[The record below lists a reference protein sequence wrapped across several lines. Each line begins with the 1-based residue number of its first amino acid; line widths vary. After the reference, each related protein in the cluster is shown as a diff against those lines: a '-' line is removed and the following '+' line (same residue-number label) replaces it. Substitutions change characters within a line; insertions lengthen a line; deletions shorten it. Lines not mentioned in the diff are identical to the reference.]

1 MSVQVVVAVRGGVA
15 TKSRCAGALTAIE
28 RNALV
33 LAMLMDMVDALT
45 GSRIVDVV
53 HVVTPTEALADAARS
68 RGARVVLEEAAHGMN
83 VAFETAR
90 DGIRRNTP
98 SAVLV
103 VLPGDLP
110 LIRSSEIEAAI
121 ARLEPDAVVL
131 IPAERDGGTAAVILH
146 ADGPFT
152 FQFGQD
158 SFRRHQDSATTAGLK
173 AILVRATSLGLDI
186 DHPEDLDEVLRR
198 TDGGRT
204 ATVLRRRTCP
214 AEARA

>member
-1 MSVQVVVAVRGGVA
+1 MSVQAVVAVRGGAA
-15 TKSRCAGALTAIE
+15 TKSRCAGALTGVE

-33 LAMLMDMVDALT
+33 SAMLLDMVDALT
-45 GSRIVDVV
+45 GSRIVDQV

-68 RGARVVLEEAAHGMN
+68 RGARIVLEEAARGMN

-90 DGIRRNTP
+90 DRIRCDTP

-110 LIRSSEIEAAI
+110 LIRSCEVEAAI

-131 IPAERDGGTAAVILH
+131 VPAESDGGTAAVILH

-152 FQFGQD
+152 FQFGED
-158 SFRRHQDSATTAGLK
+158 SFRRHRKAAETAGLK

-198 TDGGRT
+198 TDSGRT
-204 ATVLRRRTCP
+204 ATVLRRRTCR
-214 AEARA
+214 AEA